1 MRRHEGVVREIMATP
16 LVCGDVD
23 EVFEE
28 ACETGL
34 FGKVDQL
41 GVTRDGRVIGVCA
54 RPAAEGVTLG
64 AAMEPLRSDM
74 LVSANTPV
82 LRLFGDWK
90 RDYYLVVEGTE
101 FVGMVTPSDLNR
113 VPVYAALF
121 DVLAIYEEHLSSFL
135 ETKFES
141 GHACL
146 PYLSGEEQGK
156 TYKIFDKLKKQNF
169 DVNLVRALPLGLKH
183 KVLVKI
189 GCHKDLGKLT
199 DTIATLRNKVAHL
212 TPLVETS
219 DEVQSI
225 ARTLGLISSMHLV
238 LDDLSGKQVSD
249 PGGGSGVPR

>member
-1 MRRHEGVVREIMATP
+1 MATP

-82 LRLFGDWK
+82 LRLFGEWK

-135 ETKFES
+135 ESKFES
-141 GHACL
+141 RDACL
-146 PYLSGEEQGK
+146 QHLSDDERKQTEEL
-156 TYKIFDKLKKQNF
+156 FRKLQAHSM
-169 DVNLVRALPLGLKH
+169 DINLVRALPLGLKH
-183 KVLVKI
+183 KVLVKT
-189 GCHKDLGKLT
+189 GCHTDLGKLT
-199 DTIATLRNKVAHL
+199 NTIAALRNKVAHL

-219 DEVQSI
+219 EQVRIVAQS
-225 ARTLGLISSMHLV
+225 LESISSLHRI
-238 LDDLSGKQVSD
+238 LDDLSYQQTSD
-249 PGGGSGVPR
+249 LAGGSGVPQRSAEETT